1 MNILVLYASMSYKYK
16 KKKMKTII
24 FVGLTTEYMRK
35 TTILALLLLSLA
47 GVRLRA
53 DEGMWLPVL

>member
-24 FVGLTTEYMRK
+24 FVGTN
-35 TTILALLLLSLA
+35 
-47 GVRLRA
+47 
-53 DEGMWLPVL
+53 D